1 MDDVSA
7 AAPAAGLAPTTIRVL
22 LVDDQAM
29 IGEAIRRMLSAQP
42 DLEFHYASEP
52 AQALAMAHALRP
64 TVILQDLVM
73 PTADGFDLIARYRAD
88 LRLSAIPVIV
98 LSAKEDP
105 RLKAHSFAVGASDYL
120 VKLPDR
126 IELAARIRY
135 HSAAYIN
142 HIERDQAF
150 QALRESEQKLAAAN
164 VELAQL
170 AALDGLTGIANRR
183 RFDQSM
189 QIEWQRGQR
198 ERTPLSLLL
207 CDVDFFKLYNDN
219 FGHQGGDLCLKKV
232 ASVLTSNLKRPAD
245 LAARYGGEEFAVILP
260 QTAAAGA
267 LKVARACC
275 QHLENLNLE
284 HPGAADKGVVTMSIG
299 AATLV
304 PSADASVEQL
314 IALADRALYA
324 AKRAGRNRVVN
335 AAELP
340 AEPAPPFNSPTK
352 KEASLMSTQFDNVS
366 VVKKSNIYFDG
377 KCVSHGIVLAD
388 GTKKTIGVIF
398 PSSLTFNTGAPEIME
413 LVSGKCKVRLAGAS
427 EWNTYEGGQQF
438 TVGANSSFDIE
449 TLETLDYVCH
459 FG

>member
-7 AAPAAGLAPTTIRVL
+7 AAAPAAGPAPMTMRVL

-42 DLEFHYASEP
+42 DLEFHYAGEP
-52 AQALAMAHALRP
+52 EQALAMAHALRP

-88 LRLSAIPVIV
+88 PLLSDVPVIV
-98 LSAKEDP
+98 LSGKEDP
-105 RLKAHSFAVGASDYL
+105 QLKAHSFAIGASDYL

-126 IELAARIRY
+126 VELAARIRY
-135 HSAAYIN
+135 HSAAYISRV
-142 HIERDQAF
+142 ERDRAF

-164 VELAQL
+164 VELERL

-183 RFDQSM
+183 RFDQSL
-189 QIEWQRGQR
+189 QVEWQRGQR
-198 ERTPLSLLL
+198 EQTPLSLLL
-207 CDVDFFKLYNDN
+207 CDVDFFKLYNDR

-267 LKVARACC
+267 MKVARACG

-284 HPGAADKGVVTMSIG
+284 HPDAAPKGVVTMSIG

-304 PSADASVEQL
+304 PSAGASVEQL

-324 AKRAGRNRVVN
+324 AKRGGRNRVLN

-340 AEPAPPFNSPTK
+340 AEPA
-352 KEASLMSTQFDNVS
+352 
-366 VVKKSNIYFDG
+366 
-377 KCVSHGIVLAD
+377 
-388 GTKKTIGVIF
+388 
-398 PSSLTFNTGAPEIME
+398 
-413 LVSGKCKVRLAGAS
+413 
-427 EWNTYEGGQQF
+427 
-438 TVGANSSFDIE
+438 
-449 TLETLDYVCH
+449 
-459 FG
+459 